1 MSITG
6 FLVILIIIANIVVSY
21 KGFKSSLFLE
31 RYCFRVDAILAH
43 KDYKRLVTS
52 GFLHIDWNH
61 LILNMISLLIF
72 SGAMAQSLGPLEFLL
87 VYFVSLVGGN
97 LLALLIHRNHGDY
110 SAVGASGAVCGVM
123 FASVALYPAIMIGFF
138 LPIPGFLYAIFFV
151 LYSMYGI
158 RSQRDNIGHEAHLGG
173 ALLGMAAAV
182 ALRPEALYYNYIT
195 LLLITVPSVV
205 FIYFIVTRPHVLYV
219 DNFFYK
225 THKDYYSID
234 HKYNADRYT
243 QQQEIDRILD
253 KIAKKGMRSLSSKER
268 ETLKIYSKKVR

>member
-1 MSITG
+1 MSTTG
-6 FLVILIIIANIVVSY
+6 FIVVLIIVANILVSY
-21 KGFKSSLFLE
+21 RGFKSSLFFE
-31 RYCFRVDAILAH
+31 QYCFRVDAIFVH

-52 GFLHIDWNH
+52 GFLHIDWSH
-61 LILNMISLLIF
+61 LILNMVSLFMF
-72 SGAMAQSLGPLEFLL
+72 SGAVTQTLGPLEFLL

-123 FASVALYPAIMIGFF
+123 FASIALNPGMVIGFL

-158 RSQRDNIGHEAHLGG
+158 RSRRDNIGHEAHLGG
-173 ALLGMAAAV
+173 ALIGMAAAI
-182 ALRPEALYYNYIT
+182 ALRPGVLQYNYIT
-195 LLLITVPSVV
+195 VLLITVPSVV
-205 FIYFIVTRPHVLYV
+205 FIYFIVTRPHLLYV

-225 THKDYYSID
+225 THKDQYTID
-234 HKYNADRYT
+234 HKYNADRYIA
-243 QQQEIDRILD
+243 QQEIDRILD
-253 KIAKKGMRSLSSKER
+253 KIAKRGMKSLNSKER